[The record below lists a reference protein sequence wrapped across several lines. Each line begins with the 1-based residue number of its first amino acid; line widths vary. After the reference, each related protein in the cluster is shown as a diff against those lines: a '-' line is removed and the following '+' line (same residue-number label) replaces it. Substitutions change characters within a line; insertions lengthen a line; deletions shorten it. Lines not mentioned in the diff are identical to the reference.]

1 MSKYVNEKIE
11 SLIDNAIQVTDLI
24 NGSYVERNSIMNKLK
39 SIDNVVEITHN
50 NKDYQDKLIL
60 LDKKMLS
67 ILDTLEQMNGGNVDV

>member
-24 NGSYVERNSIMNKLK
+24 TDSYVELNSIMNKLK

>member
-24 NGSYVERNSIMNKLK
+24 NDSYVELNSIMNKLK